1 MTTIQKTK
9 KPVFVLDELRAWLRR
24 APKTADKSHQ
34 PIAAARGSRICQLGL
49 PPNNTKKD
57 PRAFAIFLLCAGAEV
72 EHSLLVQYLY
82 AAYSINERTHK
93 KENNPALQWKTVL
106 RLIAREEMAHLVTVQ
121 NLLLTLGA
129 DFHLNRT
136 PVHRTPSNLPL
147 PYKLQPLSVDSL
159 RKYVLFESP
168 TPDQMNP
175 GEIEAVDQICA
186 ELPGASGIF
195 RVGSIYAAV
204 YWLFMKSDKPDGDW
218 PFGPGVERCFTDE
231 YGTKFHLADSDFVS
245 AEEYRDRAADPKEWG
260 IFESSTHVDGASP
273 RETVLASLRW
283 LMSQGEGPNAIEESH
298 FHHFLRI
305 YEEFTASG
313 SSVESKIFRV
323 PENPRIRGAKGGG
336 GRGQEVGTLIKN
348 PRSKLW
354 GELFNARYQLMLLN
368 ILESL
373 SASRSE
379 NGAKRENLARWA
391 LVEMEFVK
399 KIGQLLP
406 FMFLDR
412 SNAKRAGAPFQGV
425 ALPTSG
431 IERQGLRQRIRSA
444 SGDCI
449 GQLIGEMRGNTVDL
463 PTPGLERSLLDAIA
477 RQNDEMA
484 KVH

>member
-1 MTTIQKTK
+1 MTTIRKAI
-9 KPVFVLDELRAWLRR
+9 KPVFVLDELRTWLHRG
-24 APKTADKSHQ
+24 PKTAHKSQQ
-34 PIAAARGSRICQLGL
+34 PITGEKGSRICQLGL

-82 AAYSINERTHK
+82 AAYSVNERTDE
-93 KENNPALQWKTVL
+93 KENNPVLKWKTVL

-129 DFHLNRT
+129 DLHLNRT

-147 PYKLQPLSVDSL
+147 PYKLQPLSVESL

-175 GEIEAVDQICA
+175 GEIGAVDEIHA
-186 ELPGASGIF
+186 ASPGASVIF
-195 RVGSIYAAV
+195 RVGSIYAAI
-204 YWLFMKSDKPDGDW
+204 YWLFMKSNKPDGDW
-218 PFGPGVERCFTDE
+218 PFGPGVERCFTHE
-231 YGTKFHLADSDFVS
+231 YGKEFHLEDSDFVS

-260 IFESSTHVDGASP
+260 IFESSTHVDGAWP
-273 RETVLASLRW
+273 RETALSSLRW

-305 YEEFTASG
+305 YEEFIDLG
-313 SSVESKIFRV
+313 SSAKSRIFHV
-323 PENPRIRGAKGGG
+323 PENPRVRGAKGGG

-373 SASRSE
+373 SASRSK
-379 NGAKRENLARWA
+379 NAAKRENLAIWA
-391 LVEMEFVK
+391 VAEMDFVK
-399 KIGQLLP
+399 RIGQLLP

-412 SNAKRAGAPFQGV
+412 SDAKRAGAPFQAV
-425 ALPTSG
+425 ALPTG
-431 IERQGLRQRIRSA
+431 AIERQRLRNQIRGE

-449 GQLIGEMRGNTVDL
+449 GQLVGKMRRNTLD
-463 PTPGLERSLLDAIA
+463 PSTAAQERPLLDAIA
-477 RQNDEMA
+477 RQNDEMT

>member
-1 MTTIQKTK
+1 MTTIRGAK
-9 KPVFVLDELRAWLRR
+9 KSVFVLDELRTWLHR
-24 APKTADKSHQ
+24 APRTAEKSRQ
-34 PIAAARGSRICQLGL
+34 PIAGDRGSRICELGL

-57 PRAFAIFLLCAGAEV
+57 PRTFAIFLLCAGAEV

-82 AAYSINERTHK
+82 AAYSINERTGE
-93 KENNPALQWKTVL
+93 KENNSAVGWKTVL

-121 NLLLTLGA
+121 NFLLTLGA
-129 DFHLNRT
+129 DLHLNRT

-175 GEIEAVDQICA
+175 GEIEAVDEIRA
-186 ELPGASGIF
+186 ELPCASGIF

-218 PFGPGVERCFTDE
+218 PFGPGVERCFIDE
-231 YGTKFHLADSDFVS
+231 YGKNFHLEDSDFVS
-245 AEEYRDRAADPKEWG
+245 AQEYRDRAADPKEWG
-260 IFESSTHVDGASP
+260 IFESSTHVDGAWP

-283 LMSQGEGPNAIEESH
+283 LMAQGEGPNAIEESH
-298 FHHFLRI
+298 FHRFLRI
-305 YEEFTASG
+305 YEEFTESGASAK
-313 SSVESKIFRV
+313 SKIFHV
-323 PENPRIRGAKGGG
+323 PENPRIRAAKGGG
-336 GRGQEVGTLIKN
+336 GRGKEVGTLIKN

-373 SASRSE
+373 SASRSK
-379 NGAKRENLARWA
+379 NGAKRETFRIWA
-391 LVEMEFVK
+391 LAEMEFVK

-412 SNAKRAGAPFQGV
+412 SNSSRAGAPFQGV
-425 ALPTSG
+425 ALPTSE
-431 IERQGLRQRIRSA
+431 IERRKLRQQVRSG
-444 SGDCI
+444 SEDCI
-449 GQLIGEMRGNTVDL
+449 GQLVGKMRRNTLDL
-463 PTPGLERSLLDAIA
+463 PTPALERSLLDAIA

>member
-1 MTTIQKTK
+1 MTTIRRAK
-9 KPVFVLDELRAWLRR
+9 KPVFVLDELRPWLHR
-24 APKTADKSHQ
+24 APETAEKSRR
-34 PIAAARGSRICQLGL
+34 PIARDRGSRICELGL
-49 PPNNTKKD
+49 PPNKAKKV

-72 EHSLLVQYLY
+72 EHSLLIQYLY
-82 AAYSINERTHK
+82 AAYSVNERTGEE
-93 KENNPALQWKTVL
+93 ENESALGWKTVL

-147 PYKLQPLSVDSL
+147 PCKLQPLSVDSL
-159 RKYVLFESP
+159 GKYVLFESP

-175 GEIEAVDQICA
+175 GEIETVDRIRG

-204 YWLFMKSDKPDGDW
+204 YWLFMKSNKPDGDW
-218 PFGPGVERCFTDE
+218 PFGPGVEQCFLDE
-231 YGTKFHLADSDFVS
+231 YGEKFHLQDSDFVS
-245 AEEYRDRAADPKEWG
+245 AEKYRDRAADPEEWG
-260 IFESSTHVDGASP
+260 VFESSTHVDGASP
-273 RETVLASLRW
+273 REAVLASLRW
-283 LMSQGEGPNAIEESH
+283 LMAQGEGPNAIEESH
-298 FHHFLRI
+298 FHRFLRI
-305 YEEFTASG
+305 YEEFTDSD
-313 SSVESKIFRV
+313 SSSKSKIFHV
-323 PENPRIRGAKGGG
+323 PENPRIRGARGGG
-336 GRGQEVGTLIKN
+336 GRGKEVGTLIKN

-373 SASRSE
+373 STSRSK
-379 NGAKRENLARWA
+379 NAARRENLARWA

-412 SNAKRAGAPFQGV
+412 SNGKRAGAPFQGV
-425 ALPTSG
+425 ALPESEMG
-431 IERQGLRQRIRSA
+431 RQKLRQQIRSG
-444 SGDCI
+444 SEDCI
-449 GQLIGEMRGNTVDL
+449 GQLTGKMRRNTVDL
-463 PTPGLERSLLDAIA
+463 STPGLERSLLDAIA